1 MSAATLLQRLAERRI
16 RGACRRLPEDMR
28 EECYR
33 EWAAE
38 LPAILGDRGGAR
50 GFVRAVRALSYS
62 AGISRATRRL
72 RYVGGGSG
80 GHARHAPAVPWRD
93 GAPAATP
100 HGPAF
105 RATVGGG
112 IWLIFVVAFVAL
124 MRGLQPHTLWQ
135 ILPGLLAAA
144 GFVAFCLTDLVRA
157 AEVRYLPKWGWALAC
172 LLSVPL
178 GGIMYL
184 SMGRVPRARSAVA
197 DPAGVADD

>member
-33 EWAAE
+33 EWAAV
-38 LPAILGDRGGAR
+38 LSAILGDPAGGR
-50 GFVRAVRALSYS
+50 GFVRAARALSYS

-80 GHARHAPAVPWRD
+80 GHARRAPAMPWRD
-93 GAPAATP
+93 GAPAATA

-105 RATVGGG
+105 RATVGVG
-112 IWLIFVVAFVAL
+112 IWLMFVLTFVAL
-124 MRGLQPHTLWQ
+124 MRGLQPHPLWV
-135 ILPGLLAAA
+135 ILPGFLAAA
-144 GFVAFCLTDLVRA
+144 GFVAFCLTDLSRV

-184 SMGRVPRARSAVA
+184 SIGRCRGHGREVA
-197 DPAGVADD
+197 DHLSHR

>member
-1 MSAATLLQRLAERRI
+1 MNGASLIRQLAERRI
-16 RGACRRLPEDMR
+16 RRACRRLPEETR
-28 EECYR
+28 EECSR

-38 LPAILGDRGGAR
+38 LPAILGDPGGGR
-50 GFVRAVRALSYS
+50 GFVRATRALSYS

-80 GHARHAPAVPWRD
+80 GHARRAPAMPWRD
-93 GAPAATP
+93 GAPAATA

-105 RATVGGG
+105 RATVGVG
-112 IWLIFVVAFVAL
+112 IWLMFVLTFVAL
-124 MRGLQPHTLWQ
+124 MRGLQPHPLWV
-135 ILPGLLAAA
+135 ILPGFLAAA
-144 GFVAFCLTDLVRA
+144 GFVAFCLTDLSRV

-184 SMGRVPRARSAVA
+184 SIGRCRGHGREVA
-197 DPAGVADD
+197 DHLSHR